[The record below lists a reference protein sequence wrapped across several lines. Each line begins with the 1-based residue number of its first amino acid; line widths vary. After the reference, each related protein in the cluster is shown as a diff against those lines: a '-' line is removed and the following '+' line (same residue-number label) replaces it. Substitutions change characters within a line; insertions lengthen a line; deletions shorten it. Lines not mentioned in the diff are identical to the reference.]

1 MFIDSINI
9 ERRIVITCLKEDPNA
24 EIVPP
29 LDTVSDTA
37 TRRRFCPEMKVKRWV
52 PRTIDEWHA
61 SYRRNSRPSRGAL
74 VPRRRG
80 ALKNLCSKAVF
91 YPWAPSAP
99 QPLCTSAILTVLTF

>member
-29 LDTVSDTA
+29 SVFTVSDTA

-61 SYRRNSRPSRGAL
+61 R
-74 VPRRRG
+74 
-80 ALKNLCSKAVF
+80 
-91 YPWAPSAP
+91 
-99 QPLCTSAILTVLTF
+99 